1 VRRPTNI
8 PDADGCA
15 ANHRKLVQGQNARI
29 LATGMH
35 GQTIERLHA
44 DHLHH
49 GEKSDDEGRS
59 ESVPTPPAATVL

>member
-1 VRRPTNI
+1 MQT
-8 PDADGCA
+8 A
-15 ANHRKLVQGQNARI
+15 APLTIEKLVQGQNARI

-35 GQTIERLHA
+35 GQIIERLHA
-44 DHLHH
+44 DHHHH